1 VVLKANLFNFDI
13 TNGQNDRLGGSS
25 VKPRCQK
32 NLSQENGSLGWR
44 PGPGELGK
52 KGDKL
57 IQL

>member
-1 VVLKANLFNFDI
+1 MYLILKSPTVTMTALAVLVL
-13 TNGQNDRLGGSS
+13 
-25 VKPRCQK
+25 KPRCQK
-32 NLSQENGSLGWR
+32 NFSQENGSLGWR